1 MAAAEEVRKGYR
13 DSGARTARDILKM
26 DKLVVLDFG
35 SQYSHLIC
43 RRIREANVYCELL
56 PYNTPA
62 KVIKEIDPKGIIFSG
77 GPASV
82 YAKNAPKPDKE
93 IFKMGK
99 PILGICYGH
108 QVLVDSFGGRVKH
121 SNSREYGRAEL
132 AIDGIDE
139 KEEREED
146 NSSDLF
152 KGLGSGIIK
161 CWMSHAD
168 AAEKLPEGFKVLAHT
183 ENSFSAAIGNPEKK
197 FYGIQFHPEV
207 VHTEKGGQ
215 ILKNF
220 AQTISRAKP
229 EWNIES
235 FIETTVNDIRKKVG
249 KEKVLAAVSG
259 GIDSTTV
266 AALMHKAIG
275 DQLSCVF
282 INHGLLRQDEEKE
295 VIRLFKDHL
304 RINVIYVNA
313 EKQFLSKLKDVS
325 DPEKKR
331 KIIGEEFANVFAA
344 VVKKKKKKKMMMM
357 KRKKKKKD
365 TEQFQWLAQG
375 TLYPDVI
382 ESGVSKGPA
391 AVIKTHHN
399 VGGLPKWL
407 DLKVIEPLRYLYKDE
422 VRKAAKLLG
431 VPDELLKRH
440 PFPGPGLAVRIIGE
454 VTPEKIRICKHAS
467 KIIEDELKE
476 TTADTSVSASNGGG
490 GQWYD
495 KVWQAYA
502 AVGDDRAVGVLGD
515 ERIYG
520 HIVTIRVV
528 ESMDAMTADWSRLP
542 YELIEKISNRI
553 TNEVEGVTW
562 VTYAVSSK
570 PPATIEPQ

>member
-1 MAAAEEVRKGYR
+1 
-13 DSGARTARDILKM
+13 M

-82 YAKNAPKPDKE
+82 YAQNAPKPDKE

-99 PILGICYGH
+99 PLLGICYGH
-108 QVLVDSFGGRVKH
+108 QVLVDSFGGKVKRTD
-121 SNSREYGRAEL
+121 SREYGRSVLIIE
-132 AIDGIDE
+132 GE
-139 KEEREED
+139 GEEGT
-146 NSSDLF
+146 SDLF
-152 KGLGSGIIK
+152 KGLGPGIMN

-168 AAEKLPEGFKVLAHT
+168 AAEKLPEGFKVLART
-183 ENSFSAAIGNPEKK
+183 ENSFSAAIGNPDKK

-207 VHTEKGGQ
+207 VHTEKGTQ

-229 EWNIES
+229 EWDIGS
-235 FIETTVNDIRKKVG
+235 FIESTINDIRKQVG

-266 AALMHKAIG
+266 ATLMHKAIG

-282 INHGLLRQDEEKE
+282 INHGLLRQDEEKD
-295 VIRLFKDHL
+295 VVRLFKDHL
-304 RINVIYVNA
+304 GIDVIYVNA
-313 EKQFLSKLKDVS
+313 EKQFLGKLKGVS
-325 DPEKKR
+325 DPEEKR

-344 VVKKKKKKKMMMM
+344 VVKKKKDKE
-357 KRKKKKKD
+357 KD
-365 TEQFQWLAQG
+365 ADSFQWLAQG

-399 VGGLPKWL
+399 VGGLPMWL
-407 DLKVIEPLRYLYKDE
+407 NLKVIEPLRYLYKDE

-454 VTPEKIRICKHAS
+454 VTSEKIRICKHAS
-467 KIIEDELKE
+467 KIVEDELKS
-476 TTADTSVSASNGGG
+476 TAAFAPTSASVASAAAAAATDNAG
-490 GQWYD
+490 WYD

-515 ERIYG
+515 ERVYG
-520 HIVTIRVV
+520 HIVIIRIV

>member
-1 MAAAEEVRKGYR
+1 
-13 DSGARTARDILKM
+13 M

-82 YAKNAPKPDKE
+82 YAQNAPKPDKE

-99 PILGICYGH
+99 PLLGICYGH
-108 QVLVDSFGGRVKH
+108 QVLVDSFGGKVKRT
-121 SNSREYGRAEL
+121 NSREYGRSVLIIE
-132 AIDGIDE
+132 GE
-139 KEEREED
+139 GEED
-146 NSSDLF
+146 TSDLF
-152 KGLGSGIIK
+152 KGLGPGIMN

-168 AAEKLPEGFKVLAHT
+168 AAEKLPEGFKVLART
-183 ENSFSAAIGNPEKK
+183 ENSFSAAIGNPDKK

-207 VHTEKGGQ
+207 VHTEKGTQ

-220 AQTISRAKP
+220 AQTISGAKP
-229 EWNIES
+229 EWDIES
-235 FIETTVNDIRKKVG
+235 FIGSTINDIRKQVG
-249 KEKVLAAVSG
+249 REKVLAAVSG

-282 INHGLLRQDEEKE
+282 INHGLLRQDEEE
-295 VIRLFKDHL
+295 DVVRLFKDHL
-304 RINVIYVNA
+304 GINIIYVDA
-313 EKQFLSKLKDVS
+313 EKQFLGKLKGVS
-325 DPEKKR
+325 DPEEKR

-344 VVKKKKKKKMMMM
+344 IVKKKEKE
-357 KRKKKKKD
+357 KD
-365 TEQFQWLAQG
+365 DADSFQWLAQG

-407 DLKVIEPLRYLYKDE
+407 NLKVIEPLRYLYKDE

-467 KIIEDELKE
+467 KIVEDELKS
-476 TTADTSVSASNGGG
+476 TAAFAPTSASIASPAVAAVAANDNTAG
-490 GQWYD
+490 WYD
-495 KVWQAYA
+495 RVWQAYA

-515 ERIYG
+515 ERVYG
-520 HIVTIRVV
+520 HIVIIRIV
-528 ESMDAMTADWSRLP
+528 ESVDAMTADWSRLP
-542 YELIEKISNRI
+542 YELIEKISSRI

>member
-1 MAAAEEVRKGYR
+1 
-13 DSGARTARDILKM
+13 M
-26 DKLVVLDFG
+26 DKIVVLDFG

-62 KVIKEIDPKGIIFSG
+62 KVIKEINPKGIIFSG

-82 YAKNAPKPDKE
+82 YAKNAPKPDKQVFQME
-93 IFKMGK
+93 K

-108 QVLVDSFGGRVKH
+108 QVLVDNFGGKVKRA
-121 SNSREYGRAEL
+121 NSREYGRAGL
-132 AIDGIDE
+132 VIDD
-139 KEEREED
+139 RA
-146 NSSDLF
+146 DLF
-152 KGLGSGIIK
+152 KNLGQGIN
-161 CWMSHAD
+161 CWMSHGD
-168 AAEKLPEGFKVLAHT
+168 AAEKLPDGFKVLAHT
-183 ENSFSAAIGNPEKK
+183 ENSHAAAIGNKDRRV
-197 FYGIQFHPEV
+197 YGIQFHPEV
-207 VHTEKGGQ
+207 VHTERGVQ

-220 AQTISRAKP
+220 AQEISGAKP
-229 EWNIES
+229 EWDMES
-235 FIETTVNDIRKKVG
+235 FIESTIRDIRKQVG

-259 GIDSTTV
+259 GIDSTVV

-275 DQLSCVF
+275 DQLRFVF
-282 INHGLLRQDEEKE
+282 INHGLLRQDEEKD
-295 VIRLFKDHL
+295 VVKLFKDHL
-304 RINVIYVNA
+304 GIDIIYVNA
-313 EKQFLSKLKDVS
+313 EKQFLSKLKGVT

-331 KIIGEEFANVFAA
+331 KIIGEEFANVFVD
-344 VVKKKKKKKMMMM
+344 VVKKKGP
-357 KRKKKKKD
+357 
-365 TEQFQWLAQG
+365 FHWLAQG

-407 DLKVIEPLRYLYKDE
+407 KLKVIEPLRYLYKDE
-422 VRKAAKLLG
+422 VRRAAKLLA

-440 PFPGPGLAVRIIGE
+440 PFPGPGLAVRIIGNI
-454 VTPEKIRICKHAS
+454 TQEKIRICKHAS
-467 KIIEDELKE
+467 KIVEDELK
-476 TTADTSVSASNGGG
+476 SAG
-490 GQWYD
+490 WYD

-515 ERIYG
+515 ERVYG
-520 HIVTIRVV
+520 HIVMVRVV
-528 ESMDAMTADWSRLP
+528 ESIDAMTADWSRLP
-542 YELIEKISNRI
+542 FELVERISNRI
-553 TNEVEGVTW
+553 TNEVEGATW

>member
-1 MAAAEEVRKGYR
+1 
-13 DSGARTARDILKM
+13 M

-43 RRIREANVYCELL
+43 RRIREAKVYCELL

-82 YAKNAPKPDKE
+82 YAQNAPKPDEE

-99 PILGICYGH
+99 PLLGICYGH
-108 QVLVDSFGGRVKH
+108 QVLVDTFGGKVKR
-121 SNSREYGRAEL
+121 SNSREYGRSVLIIE
-132 AIDGIDE
+132 GE
-139 KEEREED
+139 GEE
-146 NSSDLF
+146 NISDLF
-152 KGLGSGIIK
+152 KGLGQGIMN

-168 AAEKLPEGFKVLAHT
+168 AAEKLPEGFKVLART
-183 ENSFSAAIGNPEKK
+183 ENSFSAAIGNLEKK

-207 VHTEKGGQ
+207 VHTEKGTQ

-220 AQTISRAKP
+220 AQTISGAKP
-229 EWNIES
+229 EWDIES
-235 FIETTVNDIRKKVG
+235 FIESTINDIRKQVG

-266 AALMHKAIG
+266 AALMHRAIG

-282 INHGLLRQDEEKE
+282 INHGLLRQDEEKD
-295 VIRLFKDHL
+295 VVRLFNDHL
-304 RINVIYVNA
+304 GINVIYVDA
-313 EKQFLSKLKDVS
+313 EKQFLEKLKGVS
-325 DPEKKR
+325 DPEEKR

-344 VVKKKKKKKMMMM
+344 IVKKKKKN
-357 KRKKKKKD
+357 D
-365 TEQFQWLAQG
+365 EEGAAGTESFQWLAQG

-467 KIIEDELKE
+467 KIVEDELKS
-476 TTADTSVSASNGGG
+476 TAAFAPSSASVASSVVATADDSKDNPG
-490 GQWYD
+490 WYD
-495 KVWQAYA
+495 RVWQAYA

-515 ERIYG
+515 ERVYG
-520 HIVTIRVV
+520 HIVIIRVV

-553 TNEVEGVTW
+553 TNEVEGATW

>member
-1 MAAAEEVRKGYR
+1 
-13 DSGARTARDILKM
+13 M

-99 PILGICYGH
+99 PLLGICYGH
-108 QVLVDSFGGRVKH
+108 QVLVDSFGGKVKRT
-121 SNSREYGRAEL
+121 NSREYGRAVL
-132 AIDGIDE
+132 IV
-139 KEEREED
+139 EEEGQKVGGGED
-146 NSSDLF
+146 TSDLF
-152 KGLGSGIIK
+152 KGLGPGIIN

-168 AAEKLPEGFKVLAHT
+168 AAEKLPEGFKVLART

-207 VHTEKGGQ
+207 VHTEKGTQ

-220 AQTISRAKP
+220 AQTISGAKP
-229 EWNIES
+229 EWDIES
-235 FIETTVNDIRKKVG
+235 FIESTVNDIRKQVG

-275 DQLSCVF
+275 DQLQCVF
-282 INHGLLRQDEEKE
+282 INHGLLRQDEEKD
-295 VIRLFKDHL
+295 VVRLFKDHL
-304 RINVIYVNA
+304 GINVIYVNA
-313 EKQFLSKLKDVS
+313 EKQFLDKLKGVS

-344 VVKKKKKKKMMMM
+344 VVKNKKEEENG
-357 KRKKKKKD
+357 KKD
-365 TEQFQWLAQG
+365 AEPFQWLAQG

-407 DLKVIEPLRYLYKDE
+407 NLKVIEPLRYLYKDE

-467 KIIEDELKE
+467 KIVEDELKA
-476 TTADTSVSASNGGG
+476 TTIASADGSG
-490 GQWYD
+490 WYD

-515 ERIYG
+515 ERVYG
-520 HIVTIRVV
+520 HIVIVRVV

-562 VTYAVSSK
+562 LTYAVSSK

>member
-1 MAAAEEVRKGYR
+1 
-13 DSGARTARDILKM
+13 M

-62 KVIKEIDPKGIIFSG
+62 KVIREIDPKGIIFSG

-82 YAKNAPKPDKE
+82 YAENAPKPDKE
-93 IFKMGK
+93 IFNMGK
-99 PILGICYGH
+99 PLLGICYGH
-108 QVLVDSFGGRVKH
+108 QVLVDTLGGKVKR
-121 SNSREYGRAEL
+121 SNTREYGRSVLIIE
-132 AIDGIDE
+132 G
-139 KEEREED
+139 EEEHAP
-146 NSSDLF
+146 SLF
-152 KGLGSGIIK
+152 KGLGPGIMN

-168 AAEKLPEGFKVLAHT
+168 AAEKLPEGFKVLART
-183 ENSFSAAIGNPEKK
+183 ESSFSAAIGNPDKK
-197 FYGIQFHPEV
+197 YYGIQFHPEV
-207 VHTEKGGQ
+207 VHTEKGTQ

-220 AQTISRAKP
+220 AQTISGAKP

-235 FIETTVNDIRKKVG
+235 FIESTINDIRKQVG

-282 INHGLLRQDEEKE
+282 INHGLLRQDEEKD
-295 VIRLFKDHL
+295 VVMLFKDHL
-304 RINVIYVNA
+304 GIDVIYVDA
-313 EKQFLSKLKDVS
+313 EKQFLGKLKGIR
-325 DPEKKR
+325 DPEEKR

-344 VVKKKKKKKMMMM
+344 VVN
-357 KRKKKKKD
+357 KKKD
-365 TEQFQWLAQG
+365 NDGGKDADSFQWLAQG

-407 DLKVIEPLRYLYKDE
+407 NLKVIEPLRYLYKDE

-454 VTPEKIRICKHAS
+454 VTPEKIRICKQAS
-467 KIIEDELKE
+467 KIVEEELKS
-476 TTADTSVSASNGGG
+476 TAAFAPTSASVSPAVAAADVDNNIG
-490 GQWYD
+490 WYD

-515 ERIYG
+515 ERVYG
-520 HIVTIRVV
+520 HIVIIRIV
-528 ESMDAMTADWSRLP
+528 ESIDAMTADWSRLP

>member
-1 MAAAEEVRKGYR
+1 
-13 DSGARTARDILKM
+13 M
-26 DKLVVLDFG
+26 DKIVVLDFG

-82 YAKNAPKPDKE
+82 YAENAPKPDKE
-93 IFKMGK
+93 IFNMGK
-99 PILGICYGH
+99 PLLGICYGH
-108 QVLVDSFGGRVKH
+108 QVLVDTFGGKVKR
-121 SNSREYGRAEL
+121 SNSREYGRSVLIIE
-132 AIDGIDE
+132 G
-139 KEEREED
+139 KEED
-146 NSSDLF
+146 TPDLF
-152 KGLGSGIIK
+152 KGLGPGIMN

-168 AAEKLPEGFKVLAHT
+168 AAEELPEGFKVLART
-183 ENSFSAAIGNPEKK
+183 ESSFSAAIGNPDKK
-197 FYGIQFHPEV
+197 YYGIQFHPEV
-207 VHTEKGGQ
+207 VHTEKGTQ

-220 AQTISRAKP
+220 AQTISGAKP

-235 FIETTVNDIRKKVG
+235 FIESTINDIRKQVG

-282 INHGLLRQDEEKE
+282 INHGLLRQDEEKD
-295 VIRLFKDHL
+295 VVKLFKDHL
-304 RINVIYVNA
+304 GINVIYVNA
-313 EKQFLSKLKDVS
+313 EKQFLGKLKGIS
-325 DPEKKR
+325 DPEEKR
-331 KIIGEEFANVFAA
+331 KVIGEEFANVFAA
-344 VVKKKKKKKMMMM
+344 VVKKKKNNNDEG
-357 KRKKKKKD
+357 KD
-365 TEQFQWLAQG
+365 TDSFQWLAQG

-407 DLKVIEPLRYLYKDE
+407 NLKVIEPLRYLYKDE

-431 VPDELLKRH
+431 VPNELLRRH

-467 KIIEDELKE
+467 KIVEDELKS
-476 TTADTSVSASNGGG
+476 TAAFAPTFASIAPATADTDNNVG
-490 GQWYD
+490 WYD

-515 ERIYG
+515 ERVYG
-520 HIVTIRVV
+520 HIVIIRIV
-528 ESMDAMTADWSRLP
+528 ESSDAMTADWSRLP